1 MIVLQTDAVVEKG
14 CIAVQDCEGCVGN
27 LMSQTDQMTELVG
40 RSTGEFFLNPVFLK
54 QHAV

>member
-14 CIAVQDCEGCVGN
+14 CIAVQDCEGRVGN

-40 RSTGEFFLNPVFLK
+40 RSTGEFFLNPVFFK